1 MHSHKEK
8 HAKVLLSW
16 MEPSN
21 KYQGHVLGPTG
32 HLNCETSQIK
42 AFVPVSGFQL
52 LCFEFLFHSRRRE
65 IRLKSCQDQTSQ
77 FPQFI
82 SPRTAN
88 NYAQTIK
95 PNGIQFKSFRLK
107 YQPSCIGI
115 WKSHNPRL
123 SNAFPWPKLKATNN
137 ELIQLLSCFGILRN
151 THVWHVSRQIKT
163 HLRQTSFRGFVAR
176 TVTTVSNN
184 KANCLRVCPTTHQ

>member
-1 MHSHKEK
+1 MENSGSVVLREAELKFCLNTDNITAKNITSKFSDILKITRVSEVIFEATSMHSHKEK

-52 LCFEFLFHSRRRE
+52 LCYEFLFHSRRRE

-77 FPQFI
+77 IPQFI

-95 PNGIQFKSFRLK
+95 PNRIQFKSFRLK

-115 WKSHNPRL
+115 
-123 SNAFPWPKLKATNN
+123 
-137 ELIQLLSCFGILRN
+137 
-151 THVWHVSRQIKT
+151 
-163 HLRQTSFRGFVAR
+163 
-176 TVTTVSNN
+176 
-184 KANCLRVCPTTHQ
+184 